1 MPSIIILILCS
12 LHLPRLSIAMAL
24 EFLINRIDV
33 CSNYW
38 VQNCT
43 TCHYS
48 VVFVHHFHSTVGWCL
63 HGATAATGGGG
74 RRRDATSCPPKSGPL
89 PNEPSLLNRAAS
101 PPYPPP
107 APPPSFTSTKISLL
121 SEFVME
127 ESAEEHL
134 WGSRGAPVFFS
145 GVALILRFL
154 DLLPLTPALSPSFPS
169 HPNISATAVVSTLG
183 AAAEKKQTHQMSSEG
198 CIKRLLFISK
208 LKHYIIFVTNKKC
221 KSAILHC
228 IF

>member
-48 VVFVHHFHSTVGWCL
+48 VVFVHHFHSAVGW
-63 HGATAATGGGG
+63 

-134 WGSRGAPVFFS
+134 WGSGGAPVFFS

-154 DLLPLTPALSPSFPS
+154 DLLPLTPALSS
-169 HPNISATAVVSTLG
+169 HPNISATTVVSTLG
-183 AAAEKKQTHQMSSEG
+183 AAAEKK
-198 CIKRLLFISK
+198 
-208 LKHYIIFVTNKKC
+208 
-221 KSAILHC
+221 
-228 IF
+228 